1 MNRAFATA
9 GIAVM
14 VVAAAVGC
22 AKLGIGKMKAEEA
35 IPARQQL
42 MKEQGAAFKSIQDKL
57 KAGDANIAA
66 DAHKLV
72 ETSKQIPKLFP
83 EGSVDPKTSRAK
95 PEIWQK
101 WSEFETNAKN
111 LNAKAGQLEAS
122 AKSGANAQTL
132 NAAATDLGRTTC
144 GACHNTFRG
153 PEIKKS

>member
-9 GIAVM
+9 GVAVM
-14 VVAAAVGC
+14 VAAAAVGC

-42 MKEQGAAFKSIQDKL
+42 MKEQGAAMKSLTDKL
-57 KAGDANIAA
+57 KAGDTNVAA

-83 EGSVDPKTSRAK
+83 EGSVDPKVSRAK

-101 WSEFETNAKN
+101 WSDFEAYAKT
-111 LNAKAGQLEAS
+111 LETKASQIESS
-122 AKSGANAQTL
+122 AKGGANAQAL
-132 NAAATDLGRTTC
+132 NTAATDMGRTTC
-144 GACHNTFRG
+144 GACHNAFRG

>member
-9 GIAVM
+9 GVIVIVA
-14 VVAAAVGC
+14 AAAVGC
-22 AKLGIGKMKAEEA
+22 AKMGIGKMKAEEA

-42 MKEQGAAFKSIQDKL
+42 MKEQGAAMKSMQDKL

-66 DAHKLV
+66 EAHKLV
-72 ETSKQIPKLFP
+72 ETSKQIPKMFP

-101 WSEFETNAKN
+101 WSEFEANAKS
-111 LNAKAGQLEAS
+111 LETKAAQVESS

-132 NAAATDLGRTTC
+132 NTAVTDMGRTTC
-144 GACHNTFRG
+144 GACHNAFRG

>member
-9 GIAVM
+9 GVAVM
-14 VVAAAVGC
+14 VAAAAVGC
-22 AKLGIGKMKAEEA
+22 AKMGIGKMKAEEA

-42 MKEQGAAFKSIQDKL
+42 MKEQGAAMKSIQDKL
-57 KAGDANIAA
+57 KAGDTNIAA

-72 ETSKQIPKLFP
+72 ETSKRIPKLFP
-83 EGSVDPKTSRAK
+83 EGSVDPKVSRAK

-101 WSEFETNAKN
+101 WSEFEANAKT
-111 LNAKAGQLEAS
+111 LETKASQLESS
-122 AKSGANAQTL
+122 AKGGANSQTL